1 MTSRG
6 NVQVVEHSVTVSN
19 CCSLAEKGLKDHFEY
34 FEELE
39 LADLGA
45 PAGGD
50 CEARKAAFAPVGGE
64 LDHKVFRG
72 AGCEAAVTDAGVEA
86 EVVADGCFGMIA
98 PSPPVRSFHADR

>member
-1 MTSRG
+1 M
-6 NVQVVEHSVTVSN
+6 
-19 CCSLAEKGLKDHFEY
+19 AEKGLKDHFEY